1 MKEQST
7 FSALLQGFF
16 TGRLMG
22 ERNVSPH
29 TIANYR
35 DTFRLLIAF
44 AERFLKKPASKL
56 TVEDLDAPFILR
68 FLESLEKER
77 ANTPRTRNCR
87 LAGIHSFFTYVA
99 LQEPALGGVA
109 QRVLAIQGKRCTK
122 NPVGYL
128 TRLEMDALLA
138 APDQTTWSGLR
149 DRTLLLL
156 ALETGLRVSE
166 LVGLRWQDVVFGTG
180 AHVKCM
186 GKGRKTRCI
195 PLRKET
201 KAAMRAWQRRQSGQA
216 TDPVFPSA
224 RGQALSR
231 DGVEYLLS
239 QHVET
244 AGMKC
249 PSLKNKRV
257 TPHVMRHSTAMS
269 LLQHGVDCSVIALW
283 LGHESMETTQVYLHA
298 NLELKEQALAKTK
311 PFKGRIVRY
320 QPPDDLKAFLQSL

>member
-1 MKEQST
+1 MKKQST
-7 FSALLQGFF
+7 FPELLQAFF

-22 ERNVSPH
+22 ERNVSSH

-44 AERFLKKPASKL
+44 AERCLKKPPSKMA
-56 TVEDLDAPFILR
+56 VEDLDASFILR
-68 FLESLEKER
+68 FLDSLEKER
-77 ANTPRTRNCR
+77 GNTPRTRNCR

-99 LQEPALGGVA
+99 LQEPALGAVA
-109 QRVLAIQGKRCTK
+109 QRVLAIQGKRSAK
-122 NPVGYL
+122 NPVRYL
-128 TRLEMDALLA
+128 TRAEMDALLA
-138 APDQTTWSGLR
+138 APDQTIWSGLR

-156 ALETGLRVSE
+156 ALETGFRVSE
-166 LVGLRWQDVVFGTG
+166 LIGLRWQDVVFGTG

-201 KAAMRAWQRRQSGQA
+201 EAAMRSWQQRQSGQPA
-216 TDPVFPSA
+216 NPVFSSA

-239 QHVET
+239 QHVKT
-244 AGMKC
+244 ARVQC
-249 PSLKNKRV
+249 LSLKNKRV
-257 TPHVMRHSTAMS
+257 TPHVLRHSTAMT

-298 NLELKEQALAKTK
+298 NLELKEQALAKTE
-311 PFKGRIVRY
+311 PFKGRTARY
-320 QPPDDLKAFLQSL
+320 HPPDHLKAFLQSL